1 MTKRIDQWLDSLV
14 NRVTGCTGMYVYGGI
29 WMDRMIADV
38 GGGLRR
44 GGRKMILTSIREN
57 EHTV

>member
-1 MTKRIDQWLDSLV
+1 
-14 NRVTGCTGMYVYGGI
+14 MYVYGGI